1 MNLFVQIMAYL
12 GGASFLTGIV
22 RALVL
27 WRKSKAEVTKTGAD
41 TTSILTDTALKA
53 ATTAIANIE
62 QQAEKLGRQLERTQG
77 ELEKTRDELQAVRHH
92 MGVLEDLLRERDIPV
107 PKFTWSP
114 RRNGVA

>member
-1 MNLFVQIMAYL
+1 MTLLLQIGAAL
-12 GGASFLTGIV
+12 GGLSFLAGLIT
-22 RALVL
+22 ALAL
-27 WRKSKAEVTKTGAD
+27 WRKSKADATKTGAD
-41 TTSILTDTALKA
+41 ATSVLTDTALKA

-62 QQAEKLGRQLERTQG
+62 QQAAKLGQQLERTQD
-77 ELEKTRDELQAVRHH
+77 ELEKTRDELQAVSRH